1 VAVDFSRLKILI
13 VEQGAPQAAALSTL
27 LQGFGTGRVDTAA
40 DVAAAIGL
48 LKAGRLYDL
57 MLCAF
62 NLGAIN
68 GLSLV
73 KAVRRDNRLTNRY
86 MPIIMIIGRTPPER
100 HAMIRAAGVNDFL
113 FRPVS
118 GHLLYAAIQDTLGR
132 SRAFVETRTYFGPD
146 RRQQQQDGLKGRRR
160 GDPALASSSQDEAW
174 LL

>member
-1 VAVDFSRLKILI
+1 MAVDFGRLKILV
-13 VEQGAPQAAALSTL
+13 VEQNAAQAAALSAAL
-27 LQGFGTGRVDTAA
+27 RGFGTGRVDVAT
-40 DVAAAIGL
+40 DVASAIGM

-86 MPIIMIIGRTPPER
+86 MPIVMVIGRTPPER

-118 GHLLYAAIQDTLGR
+118 GHILYGTIQDTLGR
-132 SRAFVETRTYFGPD
+132 SRPFVETKTYFGPD
-146 RRQQQQDGLKGRRR
+146 RRQQQHDGLKGRRR
-160 GDPALASSSQDEAW
+160 GDASLPAAAQDEAW